1 MRSIIS
7 GDFTADSCQR
17 VTLPVSAYGGFT
29 MWSGTLNIG
38 LGQSILAYYNLTINE

>member
-1 MRSIIS
+1 
-7 GDFTADSCQR
+7 

-38 LGQSILAYYNLTINE
+38 LGQSKLS